1 MLYVV
6 PNHDHPT
13 RPGTL
18 HMVNKVYDHEGYDR
32 QLRDFGYKTFAKIPN
47 APALLSPDHWHMIR
61 DEVFERPMMDLTIN
75 KTAFKIG
82 DNDAV
87 VIIGAP
93 KNTTVTISV
102 SGTSVWNETLPDGE
116 LEFCAPVPGV
126 YRISLKRWPYKDMYV
141 EVEAVA

>member
-18 HMVNKVYDHEGYDR
+18 HMVNKVYDHEGYDK

-47 APALLSPDHWHMIR
+47 ASALLSPDHWHMIK
-61 DEVFERPMMDLTIN
+61 DEVLERPTMNLAIN
-75 KTAFKIG
+75 KVVVKAG
-82 DNDAV
+82 DNDAI
-87 VIIGAP
+87 VITGAP
-93 KNTTVTISV
+93 KEAAVAISV
-102 SGTSVWNETLPDGE
+102 SGTSVWNATLPDGE
-116 LEFCAPVPGV
+116 LEFSAPVPGK
-126 YRISLKRWPYKDMYV
+126 YRISLKCWPYKDMYV